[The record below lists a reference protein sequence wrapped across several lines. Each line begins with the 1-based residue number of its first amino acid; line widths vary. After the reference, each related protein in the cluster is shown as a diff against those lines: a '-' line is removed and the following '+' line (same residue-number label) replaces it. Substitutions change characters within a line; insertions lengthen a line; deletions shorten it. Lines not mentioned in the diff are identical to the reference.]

1 MLLPPGI
8 ALRWLCP
15 LISVRIKTVRTLF
28 SDNIQELGSG
38 CLLLRQPFLLF
49 RDKLRKMSQDI
60 RNIAIIAHVDH
71 GKTTLVDA
79 MLKQSGIFRSNQAVI
94 ERVMDSNDLERERG
108 ITILAKN
115 TALFFHDTK
124 INIVDTP
131 GHSDF
136 GGEVE
141 RALRMVD
148 GVVMLVDASEGPLP
162 QTRYVLQKALASKLP
177 PIVVLNKIDRPDAR
191 PKEVLDEIYDL
202 FIDLDATEDQLDF
215 PVIYTNAREGIA
227 HREPGDSSKDL
238 LPLFEAIVNK
248 IAAPPGDPEGNLK
261 IQVMNLDYSEFL
273 GRIAIGRVFNGTM
286 RRGETVSI
294 RKLDGKLVSTRITKL
309 YTFRGLE
316 RDEAEAVGAGDL
328 VAIAG
333 VEGIQIGE
341 GITSN
346 DAPCEFEPLLIDEPT
361 LAMIF
366 TVNSSPLSGR
376 EGSYLTSRDLRDR
389 LAKEL
394 LTNVSIRVED
404 TDTPE
409 SFRVLGR
416 GELQLAILIETMRRE
431 GFELMVGKPEIVVR
445 TENGKRLEP
454 LERLVIDVPESFI
467 GIILETVG
475 SRRGEMMKMSN
486 HGSGRVRLDFKIPS
500 RGLIGLRSQ
509 LLTDT
514 RGTALIHSIFEGWV
528 DYGGEMALRP
538 TGALVADRSG
548 PSTAFALW
556 NTQERGELFIGPAEE
571 VYEGMIVGENSR
583 EQDMDV
589 NVTKEKKQTNM
600 RSSSADE
607 AIRLIPHRQLSL
619 EQAIEFI
626 ADDEFVEITPKS
638 IRLRKKVLQANRRPR
653 RWQEIRASNAAP
665 GKG

>member
-1 MLLPPGI
+1 
-8 ALRWLCP
+8 
-15 LISVRIKTVRTLF
+15 
-28 SDNIQELGSG
+28 
-38 CLLLRQPFLLF
+38 
-49 RDKLRKMSQDI
+49 MSQNL

-79 MLKQSGIFRSNQAVI
+79 MLKQSGIFRANQEVAD
-94 ERVMDSNDLERERG
+94 RVMDSNDLERERG

-115 TALFFHDTK
+115 TALFFKNTK

-162 QTRYVLQKALASKLP
+162 QTRYVLQKALAAKLP
-177 PIVVLNKIDRPDAR
+177 PVVVLNKIDRSDAR

-215 PVIYTNAREGIA
+215 PIIYTNARDGIA
-227 HREPGDSSKDL
+227 ERSPGDGSRDL
-238 LPLFEAIVNK
+238 LPLFETIVER
-248 IAAPPGDPEGNLK
+248 IPAPAGDPGAVLQL
-261 IQVMNLDYSEFL
+261 QVMNLDYSEFL
-273 GRIAIGRVFNGTM
+273 GRIAIARVFGGTLK
-286 RRGETVSI
+286 RGAEVGIS
-294 RKLDGKLVSTRITKL
+294 KLDGKLVSTRITKL
-309 YTFRGLE
+309 FTFRGLE
-316 RDEAEAVGAGDL
+316 RDEAEEVAAGDV
-328 VAIAG
+328 VALAG

-341 GITSN
+341 SIT
-346 DAPCEFEPLLIDEPT
+346 DLADPQPLEPLTIDEPT

-366 TVNSSPLSGR
+366 TVNSGPLSGR
-376 EGSYLTSRDLRDR
+376 EGSYLTSRDLRER
-389 LAKEL
+389 LQREL

-445 TENGKRLEP
+445 TENGKKLEP
-454 LERLVIDVPESFI
+454 VERLVVDVPESFI
-467 GIILETVG
+467 GIILETLG
-475 SRRGEMMKMSN
+475 SRRGEMLKMNN
-486 HGSGRVRLDFKIPS
+486 HGSGRVRMDFKIPS

-514 RGTALIHSIFEGWV
+514 RGTALLHSIFDGWV
-528 DYGGEMALRP
+528 EYGGEVALRP
-538 TGALVADRSG
+538 TGALVADRAG
-548 PSTAFALW
+548 VSTAYALW
-556 NTQERGELFIGPAEE
+556 NIQERGELFVGPAID

-583 EQDMDV
+583 EQDMEV
-589 NVTKEKKQTNM
+589 NVTREKKLTNM

-607 AIRLIPHRQLSL
+607 AIRLIPHRELSL

-638 IRLRKKVLQANRRPR
+638 IRLRKKVLQANKRPR
-653 RWQEIRASNAAP
+653 RWQEIRASQEAA
-665 GKG
+665 G